1 MLVDL
6 PKDEH
11 GEDAATSALEL
22 NLLSLAGCITTIFA
36 LVAHRRRLTFES
48 LEVDLEGNRPR
59 GAPTLSSVGGRAVI
73 VTASDPEAVETALRI
88 TLRTCPVGVLYE
100 RAGIPVT
107 VRSVVLAPGQK
118 PEETAAA
125 PPAPATEELLR

>member
-1 MLVDL
+1 MSVDL
-6 PKDEH
+6 PKDEG
-11 GEDAATSALEL
+11 GEDASTSALEL

-36 LVAHRRRLTFES
+36 LVAHKRRLTFES
-48 LEVDLEGNRPR
+48 MEVDLEGNRSR

-73 VTASDPEAVETALRI
+73 VTTSDPEAVETALRI

-107 VRSVVLAPGQK
+107 VRSVILAPGQGHD
-118 PEETAAA
+118 ERVAAS
-125 PPAPATEELLR
+125 PAPAAEELLS